1 MFVTVVSNGYGMTGA
16 KAIHLNTSGNGKITL
31 QEFVTIMLDKM
42 RMLDTEDEIRKVFRV
57 FDKDGNGFISAVE
70 LKYMLTNMGHKL
82 SDEEVIL
89 LFICS
94 KYWPVI

>member
-1 MFVTVVSNGYGMTGA
+1 
-16 KAIHLNTSGNGKITL
+16 
-31 QEFVTIMLDKM
+31 MLDKM

-82 SDEEVIL
+82 SDEEVEELLAEADIDGDGQLNYEGRLVIIVIEGIVIL
-89 LFICS
+89 
-94 KYWPVI
+94 